1 MNNGTSTKLVQKKT
15 TDCKFLAPTIA
26 GFNEAACQV
35 YQGGTWCPFP
45 RTCEKLVK
53 CLKNVADAATD
64 TKIFSEYLEGA
75 PNVTD
80 DEVSMALVETK
91 KEKCTVISLLQILTI
106 CLLLLDCL
114 RFGLSLIT
122 LRNAVNCAVILNTI
136 VIIQMTKESVQK

>member
-1 MNNGTSTKLVQKKT
+1 M
-15 TDCKFLAPTIA
+15 
-26 GFNEAACQV
+26 
-35 YQGGTWCPFP
+35 
-45 RTCEKLVK
+45 
-53 CLKNVADAATD
+53 ADAATD